1 MTDVQHDRSKAT
13 VGDTRNDVTLRE
25 NNGYTRKAGSKK
37 TMLQAAI
44 VIVVAIAVGAGGWLW
59 WTRPSTTRVSLPAGV
74 EGGETVPL
82 ASSLPP
88 RQTRT
93 GTLAFG
99 GLRSERHQW
108 IASVHWTPTGGKPT
122 VYELH
127 LGESVHIDGLG
138 TVTLL
143 AVNPPPLLPD
153 QKSGGWTIEVHINLN
168 PDLHWCDPWT
178 PC

>member
-1 MTDVQHDRSKAT
+1 MVEMQPAPEGPVDPAMAPSPSPQGIDRVRHRRRRALWGA
-13 VGDTRNDVTLRE
+13 VG
-25 NNGYTRKAGSKK
+25 
-37 TMLQAAI
+37 
-44 VIVVAIAVGAGGWLW
+44 VVVVLALLLGAGGWLW
-59 WTRPSTTRVSLPAGV
+59 WTRPSTTSVSLPAGV
-74 EGGETVPL
+74 EGGETVRL
-82 ASSLPP
+82 ADSLPP

-93 GTLAFG
+93 GTLEYDS
-99 GLRSERHQW
+99 LRSERHQW